1 MKESFI
7 STHTQLPNS
16 TKLLIVMSD
25 LVRYNFEILIILM
38 ILGIIIFYNLIFKSE
53 KIKYEFDKMIFEFK
67 YTKDAREN
75 LESLADKALQQID
88 DKKYDT
94 ELRNAGVK
102 SIIKIGIAFRGKNAV
117 VKQG

>member
-1 MKESFI
+1 MPLANDIPGF
-7 STHTQLPNS
+7 L
-16 TKLLIVMSD
+16 
-25 LVRYNFEILIILM
+25 
-38 ILGIIIFYNLIFKSE
+38 
-53 KIKYEFDKMIFEFK
+53 FEFK

-117 VKQG
+117 VKQGWKVSEGFPYVFVILLLLYKYKNKQIVSEKENAKCTDLKTYQ